1 MVLLVSDLKVDSF
14 VDQKLD
20 HVDLVVFYRVIHWR
34 LAIVINVIDIRANR
48 CKFLSS
54 CSVALTNAV
63 EYWSLAIRVDLVQ
76 VEPFFK

>member
-34 LAIVINVIDIRANR
+34 LTIVVNVVHIRAKR
-48 CKFLSS
+48 RKFLRS
-54 CSVALTNAV
+54 CSVPLTNAV